1 MSVIIMVLA
10 CFDAFRIVS
19 SETSQAGLPQ
29 HLPHFQFWLASSFF
43 PRCYLRCFK
52 YLINIF
58 FKKKQQ
64 IKSGKQ
70 EMMGNQKKTSKQDA
84 GPQLTKDVSAK
95 SPLHPEHLD
104 LPWLDLLELEKVEPA
119 HSATP
124 HDFWHISQ
132 PTMERPHAHSS
143 KHSGSKFV

>member
-10 CFDAFRIVS
+10 CFDAFRIFS

-58 FKKKQQ
+58 LKKTANQ
-64 IKSGKQ
+64 IW
-70 EMMGNQKKTSKQDA
+70 EAGNDGESKKTSKQDA
-84 GPQLTKDVSAK
+84 GLQLTKDVSAK